1 MPNRS
6 NIPNQDRFF
15 HAQKLLPDLIA
26 AVRDRGWT
34 RTTTIASHLI
44 IIAAFVLAAW
54 ADSSADGA
62 SLLSL
67 ALMRSSAVL
76 LDVGVTG
83 DQTLGR
89 RAINLLQPEARGR
102 INGLFV
108 GPFFLGGA
116 AGAAMAGIAWESGG
130 WPIDL
135 CPRRWLW
142 HRSVGRRLDR
152 SVRLIHETRFSR
164 LERGTAPPS
173 VSIHADFVLTPA
185 NNLSYPLDNCLHIKY
200 LDVKVT

>member
-1 MPNRS
+1 VPNRS
-6 NIPNQDRFF
+6 NIPNQHRFF
-15 HAQKLLPDLIA
+15 HAQNLLPDLIA

-67 ALMRSSAVL
+67 ALMGSSAVL
-76 LDVGVTG
+76 LDVGITG
-83 DQTLGR
+83 DQTLAR

-108 GPFFLGGA
+108 GLFFLGGA
-116 AGAAMAGIAWESGG
+116 AGAAMVGIAWESGG

-142 HRSVGRRLDR
+142 HRSVGDRDYSCRRTR
-152 SVRLIHETRFSR
+152 AERETLIGLLKKFGYMAAAASGQSKEEEKF
-164 LERGTAPPS
+164 
-173 VSIHADFVLTPA
+173 
-185 NNLSYPLDNCLHIKY
+185 C
-200 LDVKVT
+200 